1 MVGATEKASRTVAS
15 RVSLFSILNY
25 ILLLTIAGVTLYPIV
40 HIVAVSFSDTASI
53 VQGKVTVWPR
63 GWSIAAYHEILFT
76 DRVPRAFF
84 NTILYTGLGTLIN
97 LLMTAIAAYPLS
109 RSGFFGRKY
118 FMILIVLTMFLNGG
132 IIPNYLIVQKLGMID
147 SMWALVIPNAIW
159 TFELLLLKSFYENMS
174 ESLRE
179 SAIMDG
185 ASELR
190 VLFSIVIPLSKPA
203 LASIGLFYFMGH
215 WNSFFLPLLYLNDVK
230 LFPLQLVLRDM
241 LIYDAVQEA
250 RGGAGKLTSEAMKNA
265 TIFITMIPVMLVY
278 PFAQKYF
285 AKGVML
291 GAEKG

>member
-1 MVGATEKASRTVAS
+1 MVGSRASRI
-15 RVSLFSILNY
+15 SLFSIFNY
-25 ILLLTIAGVTLYPIV
+25 ILMVVIAMVTVYPIV
-40 HIVAVSFSDTASI
+40 HIVAVSFSDTVYI
-53 VQGKVTVWPR
+53 VQSKITIFPR
-63 GWSIAAYHEILFT
+63 GFNIEAYKEIFSSEK
-76 DRVPRAFF
+76 VPRAYL
-84 NTILYTGLGTLIN
+84 NTILYTGTGTTIN

-132 IIPNYLIVQKLGMID
+132 IIPNYLIVQKLGMVD
-147 SMWALVIPNAIW
+147 SIWALIIPNAIW
-159 TFELLLLKSFYENMS
+159 TFELLILKSFYENMS

-215 WNSFFLPLLYLNDVK
+215 WNSFFLPLIYLNDVK

-241 LIYDAVQEA
+241 LIFDTAREA
-250 RGGAGKLTSEAMKNA
+250 NNMGGSSRLTAEAIKNA
-265 TIFITMIPVMLVY
+265 TIFITMLPICMLY
-278 PFAQKYF
+278 PLAQRYF

-291 GAEKG
+291 GSEKG